1 MLVLVLISKCEQ
13 IEKNDLKTSAHYGE
27 EEKHVC
33 SIYIYTDPYL
43 WSHIHFL
50 EGKKCSYIYSMYS
63 KKKKKT
69 REIRENSIS
78 RICCLVAHPTIPLQ
92 IFTDKNSTATY
103 QRIERIIKKNIEEA
117 NRVFNL
123 AEFYGKGQNIHKGIE
138 FKLTDYFI
146 DTDEKCGPRKR
157 L

>member
-1 MLVLVLISKCEQ
+1 MKFNFSNLLTPC
-13 IEKNDLKTSAHYGE
+13 A
-27 EEKHVC
+27 
-33 SIYIYTDPYL
+33 
-43 WSHIHFL
+43 
-50 EGKKCSYIYSMYS
+50 SYIPS
-63 KKKKKT
+63 
-69 REIRENSIS
+69 
-78 RICCLVAHPTIPLQ
+78 Q